1 MRRTRFTSLPTTA
14 RRTGVRLHVSLL
26 VLMLALP
33 VTSAH
38 AATPAAPLSPAS
50 LTREMDSMVA
60 ELLAS
65 DAAKRKLQSAGQRVS
80 FEGMAWDAG
89 AGQSA
94 GTSPLGLR
102 LGDAVGSALERR
114 RIGETP
120 GDGPATRGIGGAI
133 LKGAFGSVGSAVG
146 VVLSMVDANSGR
158 VVSEVRRRLDPNAL
172 VDLGMN
178 ELLPPN
184 AQDAKLLAR
193 LVSSSIGSGAQPFKL
208 KVRTVR
214 GANAAYFEGDRL
226 QVEVEADRDCHL
238 RLYHVSWT
246 DKRLTLIFPNRSEPE
261 SRIAGSA
268 SVRVPADGSAAVF
281 EVARPYGVDAIVA
294 IASEQPFEDEATVSE
309 RLAREVLTTEPT
321 SESEAPT
328 ATEPAQDAAPE
339 AAPEVAPELADG
351 LQPAG
356 EFLSEPGVDE
366 ARTRGVLTRGLVVR
380 HQAEPFVG
388 PGSTGSESTGLAAT
402 PVGDRGPVA
411 RAVCYFTTLPR
422 LSFAKP

>member
-1 MRRTRFTSLPTTA
+1 MKRTPPPRPSTIA
-14 RRTGVRLHVSLL
+14 RCTGLRLHVALL
-26 VLMLALP
+26 VLMLAVP
-33 VTSAH
+33 VVSAH
-38 AATPAAPLSPAS
+38 AVTPAAPSSPAS
-50 LTREMDSMVA
+50 LKREMDSMVA

-89 AGQSA
+89 AGQPA

-114 RIGETP
+114 RIGEAP
-120 GDGPATRGIGGAI
+120 GHAPVTRGIGGAI

-172 VDLGMN
+172 VDMGMN

-184 AQDAKLLAR
+184 AQDAKSLAR
-193 LVSSSIGSGAQPFKL
+193 LVSSSLGSGAQPFKL

-214 GANAAYFEGDRL
+214 GAHAAYFEGDRL

-246 DKRLTLIFPNRSEPE
+246 DKRLTLIFPNRSEPD
-261 SRIAGSA
+261 SRIAGST

-321 SESEAPT
+321 PESEAPT
-328 ATEPAQDAAPE
+328 ATEADTE
-339 AAPEVAPELADG
+339 AATDPAPELTDG

-380 HQAEPFVG
+380 HRAEPLAG
-388 PGSTGSESTGLAAT
+388 PGTTGTESTGLAAT
-402 PVGDRGPVA
+402 PGRDRGPVA

-422 LSFAKP
+422 LSFARP